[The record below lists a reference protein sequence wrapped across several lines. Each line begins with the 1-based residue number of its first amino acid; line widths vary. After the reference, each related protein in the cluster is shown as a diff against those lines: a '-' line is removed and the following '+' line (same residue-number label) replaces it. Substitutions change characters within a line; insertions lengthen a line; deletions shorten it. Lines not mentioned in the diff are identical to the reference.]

1 MKKLLLLTF
10 CLVTLTSF
18 SQIELLYDW
27 AGIQSGSPAANN
39 KKNVYIYDGYMY
51 FNFMPSNASNGEL
64 WRTNG
69 NIVQPLVDN
78 ASNNTRYFMTNPKFV
93 STTYLSN
100 PTLSFV
106 ATKGGSLGAT
116 GNTILVSG
124 RNTTNFN
131 ANGTLQNSV
140 EGLIANIG
148 NDIFFADGG
157 IIRKVGESG
166 NTFSYNTPL
175 NNNAFQNFRSLIAFN
190 GNLYFGAENIN
201 SGLGIEL
208 YELSS
213 LDFGPT
219 YRLVSNIASG
229 SVSGDPNNFFEANGK
244 LYFTAKT
251 AANPAP
257 YSLFVYN
264 PSTDTV
270 TQIANTESPED
281 MTLFTVGTNTF
292 IMLSAEVNGVRRLV
306 RVLTSNDSSIV
317 MSTAISDPVD
327 MIAFNGSVYFG
338 ATGANGFELYKTTQI
353 PGGETLVADINTSGD
368 SSPRDFLEHL
378 GELYFRADDGT
389 HGQELWKV
397 DTNDNVTMIQDF
409 ISGSGNFAPIPLASM
424 NNKLFINGIKPNT
437 TERELFTYTDFTTF
451 IGSNS
456 NDWSNASNW
465 SNGLPNAIKSAI
477 IPSGKNVVVGDY
489 TQSQF
494 VTNAICLDVT
504 VEGSLTVDAGSSL
517 TIGGNIDQ
525 INGGTVTVNS
535 EYSKTPANNKTGT
548 LLLQG
553 SQNGDLITF
562 NRSVRGESSGNV
574 HKWSLISLG
583 LRDIN
588 LGALISNNNFASGTG
603 NNISL
608 AQYVNTNTGSGWVYS
623 DGLATGNFAGDAIGL
638 AYSPGTTSLSSVFT
652 YSGKLYFQD
661 EATAVGQGTNN
672 NNWNLVGNP
681 FLGFMPIN
689 DVANST
695 NNLLLENDALLET
708 GFKAAYIWDS
718 TLNNDA
724 GGYKIVNQSTPLLES
739 FLAPGQG
746 FFIRVGANG
755 SFNFSRNL
763 RTHQLND
770 LFYKSASQPK
780 ITLQISQNRK
790 VNSTEVKYL
799 SNTSLAFEDGF
810 DAGKFNGEVEDVSI
824 YTEIPINSQ
833 GLRLGLQCVS
843 QDYENISIPIGT
855 KVAANQ
861 EMIITADA
869 NDLPTGVMV
878 YLEDKILNTLTRLD
892 NGGEYKYTPTSAMDN
907 SGRFYLRTSSQTL
920 SSEEV
925 NELETINI
933 YQQNRNLQIVG
944 LVGVEDATIK
954 LYNLLGQ
961 EVLQKTIDGKN
972 TTESIQLP
980 TSIKTGVYIVNVE
993 SGTSKVSKK
1002 IILN

>member
-1 MKKLLLLTF
+1 MKKLLLFTF
-10 CLVTLTSF
+10 CLVTLTGF
-18 SQIELLYDW
+18 SQIQLLYDFQ
-27 AGIQSGSPAANN
+27 GTVSGSPGAND
-39 KKNVYIYDGYMY
+39 KKNVFIYDDYLY
-51 FNFMPSNASNGEL
+51 FPAYAGFNEI

-69 NIVQPLVDN
+69 SIVEPLRDN
-78 ASNNTRYFMTNPKFV
+78 VSSFTRYFMTNPKFV
-93 STTYLSN
+93 STTYVSD

-106 ATKGGSLGAT
+106 ATKGTSGSGAS
-116 GNTILVSG
+116 GNTFLVSG

-131 ANGTLQNSV
+131 NNGTLQNSV
-140 EGLIANIG
+140 EGLIANVG
-148 NDIFFADGG
+148 NDIFFVDGG
-157 IIRKVGESG
+157 IIRKKEEFG
-166 NTFSYNTPL
+166 NLFSYSIPL
-175 NNNAFQNFRSLIAFN
+175 NNNFFQNFRSLVAFN
-190 GNLYFGAENIN
+190 GKLYFGAENTN

-208 YELSS
+208 YELNLSTN
-213 LDFGPT
+213 T
-219 YRLVSNIASG
+219 YRLISDIANGTSSG
-229 SVSGDPNNFFEANGK
+229 IPENFFEANGK

-264 PSTDTV
+264 PNTDTV
-270 TQIANTESPED
+270 AQIANTESPED

-338 ATGANGFELYKTTQI
+338 ATGANGFELYKTSQI

-378 GELYFRADDGT
+378 GELYFRANDGT
-389 HGQELWKV
+389 NGQELWKV
-397 DTNDNVTMIQDF
+397 DTNDNATMVDNF
-409 ISGSGNFAPIPLASM
+409 VVGSGNFSPIPLASL
-424 NNKLFINGIKPNT
+424 NGKLYMSAIVASSN
-437 TERELFTYTDFTTF
+437 ERELFTYNNLTTF
-451 IGSNS
+451 TGAISS
-456 NDWSNASNW
+456 DWDNANNW
-465 SNGLPNAIKSAI
+465 SNGIPNSNTSAI
-477 IPSGKNVVVGDY
+477 IPSGTSVAIGNYATNVF
-489 TQSQF
+489 S
-494 VTNAICLDVT
+494 TNAICLDLT

-517 TIGGNIDQ
+517 TIQGDIDQ

-553 SQNGDLITF
+553 SQNGDLVTF
-562 NRSVRGESSGNV
+562 NRSVRGESSGGN
-574 HKWSLISLG
+574 HNWSLISFG
-583 LRDIN
+583 LREVDIT
-588 LGALISNNNFASGTG
+588 ALISNNNFAVNS
-603 NNISL
+603 NSRISL
-608 AQYVNTNTGSGWVYS
+608 AYYNNFQANTGWIYYTTTSAGTINN
-623 DGLATGNFAGDAIGL
+623 ATGF
-638 AYSPGTTSLSSVFT
+638 AYSPGVSALSDKISF
-652 YSGKLYFQD
+652 SGKLRFQD
-661 EATAVGQGTNN
+661 ASLSVNLGANN

-718 TLNNDA
+718 TLNNDN
-724 GGYKIVNQSTPLLES
+724 GGYKIVNQSTPLSDS

-746 FFIRVGANG
+746 FFIRVGTNG
-755 SFNFSRNL
+755 SFNFSRDL
-763 RTHQLND
+763 RTHQPD
-770 LFYKSASQPK
+770 VLFYKTTNQPK
-780 ITLQISQNRK
+780 ITLQISQNGK

-799 SNTSLAFEDGF
+799 SNTGLAFEDGF
-810 DAGKFNGEVEDVSI
+810 DAGKFNGEAEDVSI
-824 YTEIPINSQ
+824 FTEIPNSSQ
-833 GLRLGLQCVS
+833 GIRLGLQCVS

-861 EMIITADA
+861 EMIITA
-869 NDLPTGVMV
+869 NVSDLPTGVMV
-878 YLEDKILNTLTRLD
+878 YLEDKILNTFTRLD
-892 NGGEYKYTPTSAMDN
+892 NGGEYKYTPISAMDN

-920 SSEEV
+920 TTEDV
-925 NELETINI
+925 NQLETVNI
-933 YQQNRNLQIVG
+933 YQQYRTLKIVG
-944 LVGVEDATIK
+944 LVGVEDATVK

-972 TTESIQLP
+972 ITENIQLP
-980 TSIKTGVYIVNVE
+980 TSIRKGVYIVNVE
-993 SGTSKVSKK
+993 SRTNKVSKK